1 MYATATAWNQKY
13 LELGSDIAMLSTSQY
28 IGGYADLI
36 RGAVITH

>member
-1 MYATATAWNQKY
+1 
-13 LELGSDIAMLSTSQY
+13 MLSTSQY